1 MRITI
6 AFCPKEAMLEL
17 LLASTCHFKHGQSS
31 SEPRSVMILDPIV
44 GNRLEKQETVRKE
57 SITNE

>member
-1 MRITI
+1 
-6 AFCPKEAMLEL
+6 MLGL

-44 GNRLEKQETVRKE
+44 GNRLESKRQSEKKA
-57 SITNE
+57 SQ